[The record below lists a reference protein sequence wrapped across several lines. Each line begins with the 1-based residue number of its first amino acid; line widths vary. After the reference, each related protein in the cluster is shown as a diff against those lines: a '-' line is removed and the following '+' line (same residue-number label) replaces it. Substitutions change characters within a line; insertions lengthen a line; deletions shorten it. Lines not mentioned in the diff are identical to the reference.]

1 MSTQTTTLGASVDA
15 LASAGHPTFLQRLF
29 KALVASREAQA
40 RRAVA
45 AQLGRMSDTQL
56 ADLGFTPVEA
66 LYVRTNGRVPP
77 SFWA

>member
-1 MSTQTTTLGASVDA
+1 L
-15 LASAGHPTFLQRLF
+15 
-29 KALVASREAQA
+29 ASREAQA